1 MATRNLFTVG
11 EVRGQVAAT
20 ALDAM
25 RRVRLIGAATPTNAE
40 AEIERLTAALE
51 AGRPSFPQWVHRPER
66 TTIPEIRGAHEV
78 IRARLAELRLEAAMA
93 EAVGTPALADL
104 AAARFE
110 RAPPSADRTARAW
123 VKLPIAS
130 EGELVR
136 TDGTD
141 PRSLLSQVRAAIG
154 RARAPFSVRVSTL
167 GTLAATGEHTVYV
180 ARGRSTTPRA
190 ARRIALHEVSGH
202 VMPRVRARTLH
213 PIFEL
218 GTARGTDEQE
228 GLAVLYEERA
238 GLLDDA
244 RRVDLGR
251 RHLAARAMRDGAD
264 FVEVTRALAL
274 MGASCRDAVTIASRV
289 FRGSNGRFPG
299 LGRESVYIT
308 CFSRVRAHL
317 EKHPRDEAILAS
329 GQIAID
335 ALPLLGQVPG
345 GRHADVVPPP
355 STFTVTQ
362 R

>member
-1 MATRNLFTVG
+1 MALS
-11 EVRGQVAAT
+11 
-20 ALDAM
+20 AM
-25 RRVRLIGAATPTNAE
+25 RRVRLIGAATPVNAE

-51 AGRPSFPQWVHRPER
+51 SGRPSFPRWVHRPER
-66 TTIPEIRGAHEV
+66 ASIPAMTTSSELV
-78 IRARLAELRLEAAMA
+78 RARIDELRLEAAMA
-93 EAVGTPALADL
+93 EAVGTPAFGKL
-104 AAARFE
+104 AAERFE
-110 RAPPSADRTARAW
+110 APPSAADRTAKAW
-123 VKLPIAS
+123 VKLSCAI

-136 TDGTD
+136 TDASD

-154 RARAPFSVRVSTL
+154 RARAPFSVRVTTL
-167 GTLAATGEHTVYV
+167 GALAATGEHTVYV
-180 ARGRSTTPRA
+180 AKGRFTTERA

-202 VMPRVRARTLH
+202 VMPRVRARGLH

-251 RHLAARAMRDGAD
+251 RHLAARAMRGGAD
-264 FVEVTRALAL
+264 FVEVARALAR
-274 MGASCRDAVTIASRV
+274 MGATSRDAIAIASRV

-317 EKHPRDEAILAS
+317 REHPRDEAILAS
-329 GQIAID
+329 GQIAIA
-335 ALPLLGQVPG
+335 ALPLLRQG
-345 GRHADVVPPP
+345 GRHTDVEPPP
-355 STFTVTQ
+355 KTLVVTQ
-362 R
+362 L